1 MSLGFKTKLLW
12 FQNILKTVIWLK
24 LGQDLKSFGRLKIG
38 TLVTLKLCV
47 KKFGS
52 DPFFIEHHKLEFWHK
67 PQIGV
72 LYNWAYNFYAEFWAP
87 LQTEWIW
94 LNQSFNLV
102 ASSCTVFYRKICG
115 VKMDFKV
122 RATDFWQFRVSNCHA
137 HLEYFQCWKLGRT
150 TFCTKMSE
158 VWCKKSLL
166 KDYLIWT
173 VRNLGF
179 WNILENRQLW
189 SLELRLN
196 KL

>member
-38 TLVTLKLCV
+38 TLVTLKMCV

-52 DPFFIEHHKLEFWHK
+52 DPSNSDPFFIERHKLEFWHK

-94 LNQSFNLV
+94 LNQSLNLV
-102 ASSCTVFYRKICG
+102 ASS
-115 VKMDFKV
+115 
-122 RATDFWQFRVSNCHA
+122 
-137 HLEYFQCWKLGRT
+137 
-150 TFCTKMSE
+150 
-158 VWCKKSLL
+158 
-166 KDYLIWT
+166 WT
-173 VRNLGF
+173 V
-179 WNILENRQLW
+179 QLVPYSIGKFAAW
-189 SLELRLN
+189 KWTSKSEPLIFGSVGSQIFMLI
-196 KL
+196 